1 MSHSLQRPHLCASAS
16 DDGTV
21 RLWGGSGMQA
31 CLAALRLAAGAPATG
46 VHLSPFDGNL
56 AAVACADHSAYVF
69 DLRRTGQVLWQLAG
83 HGRAVSYVRWLGPD
97 RLVSASTDASLA
109 VWHLPGPQQQ
119 AGQAAAPAQQAWQ
132 RSGEVLAAAGEAAAR
147 PPQQQE
153 LCGAVCEARGR
164 PGGLRKRGPS
174 LLRLLRCQVSTAGL
188 PPICAAQLAWGRAR
202 LAAAAAPRWTPSRPQ
217 GSFAARCAGSPP
229 LRGWAA
235 RRCWPA
241 ATSGGDLRVLELR
254 QAPAPSTE
262 G

>member
-132 RSGEVLAAAGEAAAR
+132 RSGEVLAQPGRRLRGHRNSKNFVGLSVRPEGGLVACGSEAPACYAYSDARSAPLASHQFAPLSWPGAGPACGSGGAPLDAQ
-147 PPQQQE
+147 PPAGQF
-153 LCGAVCEARGR
+153 CSAVCWQPA
-164 PGGLRKRGPS
+164 
-174 LLRLLRCQVSTAGL
+174 T
-188 PPICAAQLAWGRAR
+188 AR
-202 LAAAAAPRWTPSRPQ
+202 LGGAPLL
-217 GSFAARCAGSPP
+217 A
-229 LRGWAA
+229 
-235 RRCWPA
+235 A